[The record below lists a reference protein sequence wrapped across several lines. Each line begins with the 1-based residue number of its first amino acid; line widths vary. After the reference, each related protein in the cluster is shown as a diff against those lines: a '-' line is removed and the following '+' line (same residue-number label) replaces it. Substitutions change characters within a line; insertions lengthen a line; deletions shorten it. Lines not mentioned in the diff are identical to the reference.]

1 MRQSPMRDLAGMV
14 ESFSYAANA
23 ALFGY
28 TATRP
33 GDFDRLEPWAR
44 YWPAWTSV
52 VFLRSYRATVAAAPF
67 VPTAIEPF
75 EAGLRLF
82 LAEQA
87 LRDLENELRY
97 RPEWLSVPLR
107 MLIFVLTPQPAA

>member
-1 MRQSPMRDLAGMV
+1 MRRTRRCS
-14 ESFSYAANA
+14 
-23 ALFGY
+23 
-28 TATRP
+28 ATRRRGP
-33 GDFDRLEPWAR
+33 AISIASQPWAR

-52 VFLRSYRATVAAAPF
+52 VFLRSYRATVGAAPF
-67 VPTAIEPF
+67 APSTIESF

-107 MLIFVLTPQPAA
+107 MLIFVLTPPAA